1 MSIYDPNFGSTVE
14 CPTSRVEHYITKTH
28 DEWKYTVELIVGP
41 ADARWRLVA
50 RGDVLKEVMK
60 DIEEQRKLMSK

>member
-1 MSIYDPNFGSTVE
+1 MSLTGDPPLSIPVQ
-14 CPTSRVEHYITKTH
+14 VYEHIITKNH
-28 DEWKYTVELIVGP
+28 DEWKYTIELVVGP

-50 RGDVLKEVMK
+50 RGDDLVEVMK

>member
-1 MSIYDPNFGSTVE
+1 MSLTGDLLPSKVY
-14 CPTSRVEHYITKTH
+14 EHIITKNH
-28 DEWKYTVELIVGP
+28 DEWRYTIELVVGP

-50 RGDVLKEVMK
+50 RGDDLAEVML